1 MGVRSPAEGPSS
13 HGSAAGGFETRPYKL
28 RWDGVGAGFKPA
40 RRRSGALV
48 ASATVWTAL
57 VLLVAGVA
65 VAAEIAHHEI
75 SGRLALEGR
84 WYYQDGAH
92 TGQESH
98 AGGFVVEPNLYVEDA
113 EGRSLTVAP
122 FFRYDAGD
130 SRRTH
135 FDVREA
141 YLLLLGEIGDGEW
154 ELRLGVDRVFWGV
167 AESRHLVDIINQT
180 DLIEHPNEEA
190 KLGQP
195 MAHLTW
201 SAEWGVLELFAL
213 TYHRERTFPGPSGRL
228 RPGVVV
234 DDEQVS
240 YESAAE
246 EWHVDMA
253 ARYSHSLGPLDLG
266 LSVFDGTSREAS
278 LRPMV
283 NERLELSL
291 APHYEQIR
299 QFGLDAQLTIESW
312 LLKIEAIHRAGASSP
327 AGLGQDLEQDY
338 AALVIGGEYTF
349 NGIFGSDADLGL
361 LAEWNHDGRGR
372 NATNVFDN
380 DAFVGARVAL
390 NDVQSTDFVVSML
403 ADLEHSTRSLVVE
416 FNRRLTDQWSLHAE
430 ALVIL
435 AVDEADR
442 THYRTRRDSF
452 VEVSAT
458 YNF

>member
-1 MGVRSPAEGPSS
+1 MDMRSPSEGP
-13 HGSAAGGFETRPYKL
+13 
-28 RWDGVGAGFKPA
+28 A
-40 RRRSGALV
+40 RGRSGALV
-48 ASATVWTAL
+48 AAGTVWIAL
-57 VLLVAGVA
+57 ALLVAGVA
-65 VAAEIAHHEI
+65 AALEIADHEI

-84 WYYQDGAH
+84 WYYQDGDH
-92 TGQESH
+92 PGQESH

-130 SRRTH
+130 RRRTH

-141 YLLLLGEIGDGEW
+141 YLLMLGEIGDGEW
-154 ELRLGVDRVFWGV
+154 ELRLGADRVFWGV
-167 AESRHLVDIINQT
+167 AESRHLVDIVNQT
-180 DLIEHPNEEA
+180 DLVEHPNEEV

-201 SAEWGVLELFAL
+201 SAEWGVLEFFAL
-213 TYHRERTFPGPSGRL
+213 TYHRERTFPGPAGRL

-234 DDEQVS
+234 DDGRVT

-253 ARYSHSLGPLDLG
+253 ARYSHAVGLLDLG
-266 LSVFDGTSREAS
+266 VSLFEGTGREPS
-278 LRPMV
+278 LRPSL
-283 NERLELSL
+283 NERLEPRLV
-291 APHYEQIR
+291 PHYEQIR

-312 LLKIEAIHRAGASSP
+312 LLKLEAIHRAGASNQI
-327 AGLGQDLEQDY
+327 GMEQDY
-338 AALVIGGEYTF
+338 AALVVGGEYTF
-349 NGIFGSDADLGL
+349 NGIFESDADLSL

-380 DAFVGARVAL
+380 DAFAGVRLAL

-403 ADLEHSTRSLVVE
+403 ADLEHSTRSVVVE
-416 FNRRLTDQWSLHAE
+416 FNRRLTDQWSLHME
-430 ALVIL
+430 GLFIL
-435 AVDEADR
+435 AVDEADL
-442 THYRTRRDSF
+442 THYQTRRDSF
-452 VEVSAT
+452 VEVTAT